1 MIDRLPIESKFQVDP
16 LKEFYPL
23 ISLFQLSVYLTTL
36 HQINAKVNHV
46 AENLQEHSLRVLEY

>member
-1 MIDRLPIESKFQVDP
+1 MIDRFPIESKFQVDP

-23 ISLFQLSVYLTTL
+23 ISLFQLSVYLITL

-46 AENLQEHSLRVLEY
+46 AENLQ